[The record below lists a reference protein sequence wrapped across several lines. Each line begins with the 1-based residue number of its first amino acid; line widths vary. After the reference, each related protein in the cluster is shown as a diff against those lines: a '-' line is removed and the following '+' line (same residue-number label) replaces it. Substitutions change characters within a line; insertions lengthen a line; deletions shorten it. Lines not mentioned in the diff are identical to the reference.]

1 MTDYSY
7 ILVDTPVEA
16 VNRITLNR
24 PDKRNALSNAL
35 RCELFAELERA
46 DKEPNVHVTI
56 IRGAGKAF
64 SAGYDLTS
72 LSSGEPQ
79 TEPFYTPGGLAH
91 WPRHVVDGCFWI
103 WDLAKPVIAQV
114 HGYCLAG
121 GTELAQSCDLI
132 YVAEDAQIGYPVVRN
147 ISTPDNNFYP
157 WVFGMRQAIHLMLT
171 GDSMS
176 GVEAVRHGFAN
187 EAFSAVD
194 LEEKVVHY
202 AKRVASVPPELSQF
216 NKRTVHRQM
225 DLMGIRAAIRAST
238 DTQQLAAMSK
248 PSREFFKQMSERGL
262 TKALDARDT
271 KFGDYRTSKLAER
284 D

>member
-1 MTDYSY
+1 MSDYSF
-7 ILVDTPVEA
+7 IEVDTPAET

-24 PDKRNALSNAL
+24 PEKRNALSNAL

-46 DKEPNVHVTI
+46 DKDRNVHVSI

-72 LSSGEPQ
+72 LSRGEPQ
-79 TEPFYTPGGLAH
+79 TEPFYTSGGLAH

-121 GTELAQSCDLI
+121 GTELAQSCDLV

-147 ISTPDNNFYP
+147 ISPPDNNFYP
-157 WVFGMRQAIHLMLT
+157 WIVGMRKAMHLMLT
-171 GDSMS
+171 GDSMT
-176 GVEAVRHGFAN
+176 GEEAVRYGFAN
-187 EAFSAVD
+187 EAFPLED
-194 LEEKVVHY
+194 LEAEVLHY
-202 AKRVASVPPELSQF
+202 AKRVASVAPELTQF

-238 DTQQLAAMSK
+238 DTQQLASMSR
-248 PSREFFKQMSERGL
+248 PAQEFFKQMSERGL
-262 TKALDARDT
+262 TKALTERDS
-271 KFGDYRTSKLAER
+271 KFGDYRTSESA
-284 D
+284 DGD

>member
-1 MTDYSY
+1 MSDYAY
-7 ILVDTPVEA
+7 LLVDTPAEH
-16 VNRITLNR
+16 VNRVTLNR
-24 PDKRNALSNAL
+24 PEKRNALSNAL

-46 DKEPNVHVTI
+46 DKDADIHVNI
-56 IRGAGKAF
+56 IRGAGKSF

-72 LSSGEPQ
+72 PLRGEPQ

-121 GTELAQSCDLI
+121 GSELAQSCDLV
-132 YVAEDAQIGYPVVRN
+132 YVARDAQIGYPVVRN
-147 ISTPDNNFYP
+147 ISPPDNNFYP
-157 WVFGMRQAIHLMLT
+157 WIVGMRKAMHLMLT
-171 GDSMS
+171 GDSMT
-176 GVEAVRHGFAN
+176 GEEAVRYGFAN
-187 EAFSAVD
+187 ESFDEAE
-194 LEEKVVHY
+194 LEAGVLRY
-202 AKRVASVPPELSQF
+202 AKRVASVPPELTQF

-248 PSREFFKQMSERGL
+248 PAREFFKQMSEGGL
-262 TKALDARDT
+262 TKALDARDEA
-271 KFGDYRTSKLAER
+271 FGDYRTEAQ

>member
-1 MTDYSY
+1 MPDYTY
-7 ILVDTPVEA
+7 ILTDTPADA

-24 PDKRNALSNAL
+24 PDKHNALSNAL

-46 DKEPNVHVTI
+46 DKDVSVHVSI
-56 IRGAGKAF
+56 IRGAGPSF

-79 TEPFYTPGGLAH
+79 DEPYYTAGGLAH
-91 WPRHVVDGCFWI
+91 WPRHVVDGCFRI
-103 WDLAKPVIAQV
+103 WDLAKPVIAEV

-121 GTELAQSCDLI
+121 GTELAQSCDLV
-132 YVAEDAQIGYPVVRN
+132 YVAEDARIGYPVVRN
-147 ISTPDNNFYP
+147 ISPPDNNFYP
-157 WVFGMRQAIHLMLT
+157 WIVGMRKAMHLMLT

-176 GVEAVRHGFAN
+176 GHEAVRYGFAN
-187 EAFSAVD
+187 EACAPEE
-194 LEEKVVHY
+194 LEARVLHY
-202 AKRVASVPPELSQF
+202 ARRIASVPPELSQF

-248 PSREFFKQMSERGL
+248 PAREFFRQMRERGL
-262 TKALDARDT
+262 TKALDERDA
-271 KFGDYRTSKLAER
+271 KFGDYRTGEPS